1 MPAYPAFALLLGCA
15 MAQEGVWVR
24 RGTVAL
30 SIVSGIAALACF
42 SILFAVRHV
51 PTPGDITAALSVHPN
66 AYKLSLGHMED
77 LTIDSFAYLRMPL
90 TLAAIGFLLGS
101 VGAIRIKKVD
111 SSFRSYLAAALMMV
125 IFFQA
130 ARLAMIRFDPL
141 LSSRDFARLIL
152 SSPPGE
158 IILDHNYYWFSSVP
172 FYTDRPVLLLNGR
185 WQNLEYGSNAP
196 NTPDVFIDDS
206 RLKRMWFGSQRYY
219 LIARADQ
226 LPRFDQLFG
235 SNGFRIMNRTGV
247 KVLLTNMQ

>member
-1 MPAYPAFALLLGCA
+1 
-15 MAQEGVWVR
+15 
-24 RGTVAL
+24 
-30 SIVSGIAALACF
+30 
-42 SILFAVRHV
+42 
-51 PTPGDITAALSVHPN
+51 
-66 AYKLSLGHMED
+66 MED
-77 LTIDSFAYLRMPL
+77 LTIDSFAYLRLPL
-90 TLAAIGFLLGS
+90 TLAGIGFLLGS
-101 VGAIRIKKVD
+101 VGAIRMKKVD

-206 RLKRMWFGSQRYY
+206 RLVCGMWFNSQRYY

-226 LPRFDQLFG
+226 LPRFNQLFG
-235 SNGFRIMNRTGV
+235 SNGFKIMARTGV
-247 KVLLTNMQ
+247 KVLLTNMH